1 MKVTV
6 EVHRIGA
13 KDFWLKL
20 VCGQE
25 RGAFKRIMETLDS
38 LELQVIDV
46 NVTTCYGHVLT
57 NLKVEAKGKEVVAAQ
72 SLKDSLLN
80 CWMPGIHDENQRSG

>member
-1 MKVTV
+1 MSFLVKFRCQILLNLCFVFMKVTV

-25 RGAFKRIMETLDS
+25 RGGFKRIMETLDS

-57 NLKVEAKGKEVVAAQ
+57 NLKVAV
-72 SLKDSLLN
+72 
-80 CWMPGIHDENQRSG
+80 